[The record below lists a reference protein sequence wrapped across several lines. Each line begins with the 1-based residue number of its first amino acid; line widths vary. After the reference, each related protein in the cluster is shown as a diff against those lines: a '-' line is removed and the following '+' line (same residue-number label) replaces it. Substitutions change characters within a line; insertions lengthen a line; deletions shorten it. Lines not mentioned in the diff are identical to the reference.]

1 VPGAYSSSGISGTE
15 SQLAAFRDA
24 GFWDQG
30 GLQDQIAAANDNRQK
45 ALAYQERLR
54 ENIRNAGGIPGFAS
68 GGEHLGGWRVVGE
81 KGWELENT
89 GPSRVVSNSDSKA
102 MLDNRGVVAVL
113 QKVLAEVAAL
123 RTDSAER
130 LVEVAKST
138 ADLAKL
144 ERGRELF
151 GQPPTRK
158 EV

>member
-1 VPGAYSSSGISGTE
+1 
-15 SQLAAFRDA
+15 
-24 GFWDQG
+24 
-30 GLQDQIAAANDNRQK
+30 
-45 ALAYQERLR
+45 
-54 ENIRNAGGIPGFAS
+54 
-68 GGEHLGGWRVVGE
+68 
-81 KGWELENT
+81 LENT